1 MKKPNLTLMSME
13 QLDRLSRNIGE
24 ESLAREGA
32 LRELA
37 KRENRHT
44 GRGIRQLT
52 PRSYPAFAL
61 L

>member
-1 MKKPNLTLMSME
+1 MSME

-24 ESLAREGA
+24 PSLAREGA

-44 GRGIRQLT
+44 GRRIRRLT
-52 PRSYPAFAL
+52 PRSYPAYDL